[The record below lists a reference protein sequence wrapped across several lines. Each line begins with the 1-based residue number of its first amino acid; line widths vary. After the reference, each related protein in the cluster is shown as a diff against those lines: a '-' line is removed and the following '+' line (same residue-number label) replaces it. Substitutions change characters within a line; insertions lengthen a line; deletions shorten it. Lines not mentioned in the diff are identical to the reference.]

1 MRRLTFG
8 GPMAARAVAVV
19 RDDAR
24 FADVLVEER
33 KTGLILYELVQPFGR
48 PAWEGYYALWARV
61 VPLDPSHSTYR
72 LEYQRHS
79 NKWTT
84 LPIEGTLE
92 ECILEIGTDSFSLF
106 FGGRG

>member
-1 MRRLTFG
+1 MRRLTRG
-8 GPMAARAVAVV
+8 GPPAARAVAVV
-19 RDDAR
+19 RDDPR

-33 KTGLILYELVQPFGR
+33 KTGLIFYELVQPFQR
-48 PAWEGYYALWARV
+48 PAWEGYYALWARI

-72 LEYQRHS
+72 LEHMRHT
-79 NKWTT
+79 NKWTA

-92 ECILEIGTDSFSLF
+92 ECVLAIGAAGFGLF